1 MPELYRTKDHPNG
14 SSELPQ
20 YEIRCGEIYRT
31 ATHDEGYINLAQYEI
46 REGKIYRTI
55 IMQMAIMLCHSMRL
69 KVTKYTAPLHM

>member
-1 MPELYRTKDHPNG
+1 MPELFRTKDHPNG

-46 REGKIYRTI
+46 RD
-55 IMQMAIMLCHSMRL
+55 
-69 KVTKYTAPLHM
+69 